1 MFNQLLAL
9 CTHFRRDARAIWAP
23 GRCVLCRAS
32 APPGRDLCAGCLAD
46 LPTIGCGCPRCGLPL
61 AGVRDDPQG
70 TAVPCGRC
78 LRSSPAFDS
87 VFAAFEYT
95 DPVAWLVQQ
104 LKFRRRLALA
114 RLLGE
119 LLAEHLAGRSSGADG
134 DLPDCLVPVP
144 IHGVRLRERGF
155 NQSLELARPV
165 ARRLG
170 VPIDRRSCRR
180 IRPTRAQSDLPPA
193 ARGPNVRGAFA
204 VDAAFRARHV
214 AILDDVVTSGHT
226 AHEVARA
233 LRRAGAERV
242 QVWTLARAVP
252 HH

>member
-1 MFNQLLAL
+1 MEWLSTN
-9 CTHFRRDARAIWAP
+9 RRAAVDNWLYRARTIWAP
-23 GRCVLCRAS
+23 GHCVLCRAG

-46 LPTIGCGCPRCGLPL
+46 LPAAGPGCPRCGQPVVG
-61 AGVRDDPQG
+61 AGGEP
-70 TAVPCGRC
+70 APWCGRC
-78 LRSSPAFDS
+78 LRSPPAFDTLS
-87 VFAAFEYT
+87 AAFEYA

-119 LLAEHLAGRSSGADG
+119 LLAEHLAGRASGTGG

-144 IHGVRLRERGF
+144 IHGARLRERGF

-180 IRPTRAQSDLPPA
+180 VRPTRAQSDLPPA
-193 ARGPNVRGAFA
+193 ARGRNVRDAFA
-204 VDAAFRARHV
+204 VDAAFRSRHV